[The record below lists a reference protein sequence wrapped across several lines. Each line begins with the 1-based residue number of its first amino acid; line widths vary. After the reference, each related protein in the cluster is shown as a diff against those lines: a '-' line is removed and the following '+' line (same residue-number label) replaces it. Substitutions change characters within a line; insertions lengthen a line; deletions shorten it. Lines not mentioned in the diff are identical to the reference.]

1 MGKVV
6 VSAWAGSGS
15 RGPRPSQMAGM
26 SRTAVSAWADFDP
39 LDHVIVGRAD
49 FACIP
54 PSAPATGAKIPEDGD
69 VWSMR
74 GLRGPRP
81 PETVEKATANARLG
95 HLASAPEERGIT

>member
-6 VSAWAGSGS
+6 VSAWA
-15 RGPRPSQMAGM
+15 
-26 SRTAVSAWADFDP
+26 DFAP
-39 LDHVIVGRAD
+39 LDHAIVGRAG
-49 FACIP
+49 FTCIP

-69 VWSMR
+69 VWGM
-74 GLRGPRP
+74 RGPRP

>member
-1 MGKVV
+1 MGNAA

-15 RGPRPSQMAGM
+15 RGPRPSRMAGM
-26 SRTAVSAWADFDP
+26 SRTAVSARAGFAP
-39 LDHVIVGRAD
+39 LDHVVVGRAG

-69 VWSMR
+69 VRGMR

-95 HLASAPEERGIT
+95 HLASAPEELGIT